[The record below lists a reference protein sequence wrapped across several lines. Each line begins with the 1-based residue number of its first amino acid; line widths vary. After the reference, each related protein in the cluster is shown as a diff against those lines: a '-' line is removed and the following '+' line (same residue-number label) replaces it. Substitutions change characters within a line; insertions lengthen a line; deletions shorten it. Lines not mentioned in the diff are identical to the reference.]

1 MIRGKHIPTAA
12 WLVLLLLVGG
22 VLPVMGQNKK
32 DLYQAAE
39 AAAVEGK
46 IEASQ
51 KGYCQVA
58 KLDPGYKD
66 AKMMCSVMT
75 EELEKERKKNE
86 ARFSQG
92 VKDFNEGRYD
102 EAQHEFTNIRW
113 GPHLEEAKLYLASK
127 IPQARKGGK
136 KQQ

>member
-1 MIRGKHIPTAA
+1 MIRGKHIPTAS
-12 WLVLLLLVGG
+12 WLALLLLVGG
-22 VLPVMGQNKK
+22 VLPALGQNKK
-32 DLYQAAE
+32 DLYQSAE

-46 IEASQ
+46 IEVSQ

-75 EELEKERKKNE
+75 EELDKERKKNDT
-86 ARFSQG
+86 RFNEG

-102 EAQHEFTNIRW
+102 EAQHEFNNIRW
-113 GPHLEEAKLYLASK
+113 GAHLEEARLYLNTK
-127 IPQARKGGK
+127 IPQARTNK
-136 KQQ
+136 KRQ